1 MTSLANLP
9 NFLLYFGASV
19 GLFVA
24 FLVAYTAI
32 LPLHEWRL
40 IREGNTAVALVLGGA
55 MIGFAIPLS
64 TAIVRSENL
73 ADMAVW
79 AVISLVLQLLCFGA
93 LRLWRRDAAVSLAR
107 GDTAEA
113 TLLAAGSVALGL
125 LNAAC
130 LT

>member
-9 NFLLYFGASV
+9 YFLLYFGTSV
-19 GLFVA
+19 VLLVT
-24 FLVAYTAI
+24 FLTVYTRV

-40 IREGNTAVALVLGGA
+40 IREGNAAVALVLGGA
-55 MIGFAIPLS
+55 MLGFAVPLA
-64 TAIVRSENL
+64 TAIVRSGNL

-79 AVISLVLQLLCFGA
+79 AVVSLLLQLACFGA
-93 LRLWRRDAAVSLAR
+93 LRIWRRDASVALAR
-107 GDTAEA
+107 GDMAEA

-125 LNAAC
+125 INAAC

>member
-1 MTSLANLP
+1 MTSLINLP
-9 NFLLYFGASV
+9 NFLLYFATSAV
-19 GLFVA
+19 LFAA
-24 FLVAYTAI
+24 FLIIYTRVM
-32 LPLHEWRL
+32 PLHEWRL

-55 MIGFAIPLS
+55 MLGFAIPLAA
-64 TAIVRSENL
+64 AIIRSGNL

-79 AVISLVLQLLCFGA
+79 AIVSLLLQLACFGA
-93 LRLWRRDAAVSLAR
+93 LRLWRRDASLALAR
-107 GDTAEA
+107 GDLAEA